1 MERVFLI
8 GYMGCGKSTIGRY
21 IAKDMGWRF
30 IDMDDYVEKQIG
42 CSISQ
47 FFADKGEDEFR
58 KAEAQ
63 ALKNLATEHNAIIA
77 TGGGAPCHFDN
88 IDVMRAAGLTIYIK
102 VEPEVLAA
110 RLKDAKNQRP
120 LLAGKSDDEL
130 LDFISSQLKKREPFY
145 SKAEMS
151 VDGDRLPFSAYK
163 PFIETFALMKE

>member
-58 KAEAQ
+58 KAEAKASKTSQ
-63 ALKNLATEHNAIIA
+63 
-77 TGGGAPCHFDN
+77 PS
-88 IDVMRAAGLTIYIK
+88 LT
-102 VEPEVLAA
+102 P
-110 RLKDAKNQRP
+110 
-120 LLAGKSDDEL
+120 
-130 LDFISSQLKKREPFY
+130 
-145 SKAEMS
+145 
-151 VDGDRLPFSAYK
+151 
-163 PFIETFALMKE
+163 

>member
-30 IDMDDYVEKQIG
+30 IDMDDFVEKQIG

-63 ALKNLATEHNAIIA
+63 ALKTLTSEHNAIIA

-102 VEPEVLAA
+102 VEPQVLAA

-130 LDFISSQLKKREPFY
+130 LDFISSQLKNREPFY

>member
-63 ALKNLATEHNAIIA
+63 ALKNLACEPNAIIA

-102 VEPEVLAA
+102 VEPQVLAA

-130 LDFISSQLKKREPFY
+130 LDFISSQLKNREPFY

>member
-63 ALKNLATEHNAIIA
+63 ALKDLAAEHNAIIA

-88 IDVMRAAGLTIYIK
+88 IAVMRAAGLTIYIK
-102 VEPEVLAA
+102 VEPQVLAA

-130 LDFISSQLKKREPFY
+130 LDFISSQLKNREPFY

>member
-30 IDMDDYVEKQIG
+30 IDMDDFVEKQIG

-63 ALKNLATEHNAIIA
+63 ALKTLASEHNAIIA

-102 VEPEVLAA
+102 VEPQVLAA

-130 LDFISSQLKKREPFY
+130 LDFISSQLKSREPFY

>member
-42 CSISQ
+42 CSIPQ

-63 ALKNLATEHNAIIA
+63 ALKDLAAEPNAIIA

-102 VEPEVLAA
+102 VEPQVLAA

-130 LDFISSQLKKREPFY
+130 LDFISSQLKNREPFY

-163 PFIETFALMKE
+163 PFIETFALRKE

>member
-63 ALKNLATEHNAIIA
+63 ALKNLASEHNAIIA

-102 VEPEVLAA
+102 VEPEILAA

-130 LDFISSQLKKREPFY
+130 LDFISSQLKNREPFY

>member
-63 ALKNLATEHNAIIA
+63 ALKNLASEHNAIIA

-102 VEPEVLAA
+102 VEPQVLAA

-130 LDFISSQLKKREPFY
+130 LDFISSQLKNREPFY

>member
-63 ALKNLATEHNAIIA
+63 ALKNLASESNAIIA

-102 VEPEVLAA
+102 VEPQVLAA

-130 LDFISSQLKKREPFY
+130 LDFISSQLKNREPFY

>member
-30 IDMDDYVEKQIG
+30 IDMDAYVESQIG
-42 CSISQ
+42 CTISQ

-63 ALKNLATEHNAIIA
+63 ALKNLATEHNVVIA

-120 LLAGKSDDEL
+120 LIAGKSDDEL
-130 LDFISSQLKKREPFY
+130 LSFISAQLQKREPFY

>member
-30 IDMDDYVEKQIG
+30 IDMDDFVEKQIG

-63 ALKNLATEHNAIIA
+63 ALKNLASEHNAIIA

-102 VEPEVLAA
+102 VEPQVLAA

-130 LDFISSQLKKREPFY
+130 LDFISSQLKSREPFY

>member
-30 IDMDDYVEKQIG
+30 IDMDDFVEKQIG

-63 ALKNLATEHNAIIA
+63 ALKTLASEHNAIIA

-102 VEPEVLAA
+102 VEPQVLAA

-130 LDFISSQLKKREPFY
+130 LDFISSQLKNREPFY

>member
-30 IDMDDYVEKQIG
+30 IDMDAYVESQIG
-42 CSISQ
+42 CTISQ

-63 ALKNLATEHNAIIA
+63 ALKNLATVHNVVIA

-120 LLAGKSDDEL
+120 LIAGKSDDEL
-130 LDFISSQLKKREPFY
+130 LSFISAQLQKREPFY

>member
-58 KAEAQ
+58 KAEAK
-63 ALKNLATEHNAIIA
+63 ALKDLASEHNAIIA

-102 VEPEVLAA
+102 VEPDVLAA

-130 LDFISSQLKKREPFY
+130 RNFISSQLKKREPFY

>member
-30 IDMDDYVEKQIG
+30 IDMDSYVESQIG
-42 CSISQ
+42 CTISQ

-63 ALKNLATEHNAIIA
+63 ALKNLATEHNVVIA

-120 LLAGKSDDEL
+120 LIAGKSDDEL
-130 LDFISSQLKKREPFY
+130 LSFISAQLQKREPFY